1 LNQVLYGKAADQWQ
15 GKKLFQAFV
24 ENKAREKIAVTD
36 DDKLEPL
43 YRL

>member
-1 LNQVLYGKAADQWQ
+1 MARELISGM

-24 ENKAREKIAVTD
+24 ENKAREKIVATD